1 MVNLLNGNILH
12 NNELI
17 FYGTGKRADNMQRVY
32 ESYGY
37 YIKFFC
43 YSDALGSGEELHNGK
58 IVLSFNELI
67 KYCEDSDK
75 DVTIQIASSYEKEI
89 LVKLQQK
96 NVKASI
102 LVYNDFRFFIRNK
115 KINYLEIINENYR
128 KKSISDYANK
138 RKYFARSLAWELL
151 DNYNL
156 EKDILNI
163 ILSSPKTGSATIA
176 ESCSVSKKIIEPIYI
191 SYSMNPFSKEYLEVI
206 SKSKKRF
213 IGGVREPISQM
224 LSVIFFL
231 WYNRD
236 SMFDSS
242 YKYKN
247 IGDCQYWFDEHFVNN
262 GNEENALEIFC
273 DVMKTNCN
281 EIDFYENDYF
291 NITGVNLFNYDFDRH
306 KGYTIINEG
315 NTEILIYRL
324 DKLNSL
330 TEVIG
335 DYFGD
340 KDFHIVDANRSEY
353 SIYNEMYRK
362 AKEKIRIKKWF
373 LNKCYSSKLIQWC
386 YTKDEIE
393 QFKENW
399 KSNIIE

>member
-291 NITGVNLFNYDFDRH
+291 NITGVNLFNYDFDRQ
-306 KGYTIINEG
+306 
-315 NTEILIYRL
+315 
-324 DKLNSL
+324 
-330 TEVIG
+330 IG
-335 DYFGD
+335 
-340 KDFHIVDANRSEY
+340 RSHV
-353 SIYNEMYRK
+353 
-362 AKEKIRIKKWF
+362 
-373 LNKCYSSKLIQWC
+373 
-386 YTKDEIE
+386 
-393 QFKENW
+393 
-399 KSNIIE
+399 